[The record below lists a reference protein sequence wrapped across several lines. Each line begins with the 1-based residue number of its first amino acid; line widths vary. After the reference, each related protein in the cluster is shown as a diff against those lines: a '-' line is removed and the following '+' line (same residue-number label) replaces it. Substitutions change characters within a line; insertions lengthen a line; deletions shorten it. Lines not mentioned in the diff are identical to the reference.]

1 MRMDLVELVGHLRE
15 QLAEA
20 MTAGAG
26 ADLRFEVGAVE
37 VEVSVVVEREA
48 KAGGKAKFW
57 VVEVGTDAKVARH
70 HTQRVKLSLTPTH
83 AGGSVAITGAERG
96 AER

>member
-15 QLAEA
+15 QLADAVE
-20 MTAGAG
+20 AGAG

-57 VVEVGTDAKVARH
+57 VVEAGTDAKLAHH
-70 HTQRVKLSLTPTH
+70 HTQRIKLSLTPTR
-83 AGGSVAITGAERG
+83 GQESVAIAGVEAGAER
-96 AER
+96 